1 MQEGNSSEQA
11 DCVVVVQQEGKIQT
25 LLGDYLRMFLSYRYG
40 LEWIAT
46 KDVLDGAIQVKSLGD
61 KVKASI
67 VIQNREVDSEQT
79 FSALNRGGAIPL
91 FCLVPIRLLDF
102 YINLCVELRHIY
114 FWDWESAFSKTAE
127 SVLSIVER
135 TLAKSG
141 IEGLLEGIEDEPYEA
156 LRERKA
162 LRTSL
167 SALVHLANNMC
178 KDLGLGYSAKEKGVY
193 SPAVLEALGA

>member
-46 KDVLDGAIQVKSLGD
+46 KDVLDGAIHVKSLGD

-67 VIQNREVDSEQT
+67 VIQNREVDSEQK

-91 FCLVPIRLLDF
+91 FCLVPIRLLDV
-102 YINLCVELRHIY
+102 YINLCVELRNIY
-114 FWDWESAFSKTAE
+114 FWDWESAFSK
-127 SVLSIVER
+127 
-135 TLAKSG
+135 
-141 IEGLLEGIEDEPYEA
+141 PP
-156 LRERKA
+156 
-162 LRTSL
+162 
-167 SALVHLANNMC
+167 NPC
-178 KDLGLGYSAKEKGVY
+178 
-193 SPAVLEALGA
+193 